1 MDCDPP
7 GSSIHGIS
15 QAIILEWV
23 AFPPLSSSKGSF
35 WPKDQTDIP
44 YVSCISRQSLPLSH
58 LESHALCHE
67 RRLKPRQCYREETIL
82 TPRWICFFYFNLFFP
97 LLLFMKR
104 ILSTHNGLPQGTL
117 PHCLNIKP
125 KCLCSGPCLP
135 VDGRKK
141 EVNSLSQR
149 LGFPGGASGKEP
161 ACQCRKPK
169 RCKFDPWV
177 SKIPWRRAWQ
187 PTPVCL
193 PGKSHGQRS
202 LAGYSPSGS
211 QEHGYDLETK
221 WQQHMYVNKHTY
233 IS

>member
-35 WPKDQTDIP
+35 WPKDQTDIS

-82 TPRWICFFYFNLFFP
+82 TPRWICFFYFNLSFP

-117 PHCLNIKP
+117 PLCLNIKP

-141 EVNSLSQR
+141 EVNTASPKDWASQVALVVKNPPANAGNLR
-149 LGFPGGASGKEP
+149 GASSIPGLARSPGGGHGNPLQYACLGNPMDKE
-161 ACQCRKPK
+161 
-169 RCKFDPWV
+169 
-177 SKIPWRRAWQ
+177 AWQ
-187 PTPVCL
+187 ATVHQ
-193 PGKSHGQRS
+193 GHKNM
-202 LAGYSPSGS
+202 
-211 QEHGYDLETK
+211 DMT
-221 WQQHMYVNKHTY
+221 
-233 IS
+233 